1 MLQQQLSRE
10 MNRSDR
16 FVMTLKNK
24 VSNRSSHK
32 SDAAEEKR
40 EHGEIDGCYD
50 CGADYGADGHARVG
64 GHVLDAICG
73 TSVRDGKA
81 LQRWVLMCLLTKIK

>member
-10 MNRSDR
+10 MNRSNR
-16 FVMTLKNK
+16 LVMTLKNK
-24 VSNRSSHK
+24 VSDRRSHK

-40 EHGEIDGCYD
+40 EHGEIDCCDD
-50 CGADYGADGHARVG
+50 CGADYGADGHARVR
-64 GHVLDAICG
+64 GHVLDAICA

-81 LQRWVLMCLLTKIK
+81 LQGWV

>member
-1 MLQQQLSRE
+1 
-10 MNRSDR
+10 
-16 FVMTLKNK
+16 MTLKNK
-24 VSNRSSHK
+24 VSDNK

-40 EHGEIDGCYD
+40 EHGEIDC
-50 CGADYGADGHARVG
+50 CADGHARVR

-81 LQRWVLMCLLTKIK
+81 LQGWV